1 MTPDEF
7 LKQLATAL
15 DDYRFDDVGS
25 LIGQI
30 DPPAFTDEQVK
41 RTLGLLRRK
50 RLFAELEKAAGLFL
64 LAGHEAPVVRRQWAQ
79 ALLDQNRVAQGL
91 SSLELIAQKVKDD
104 PEEGPEI
111 RGLIGRAHKQ
121 LYVNE
126 DNPEDLQKA
135 VRAYGPGWRSR
146 EGDYRWHG
154 INMVALLAR
163 ARRDDVD
170 PGVPDRESDIAREIL
185 GEITDLGRNAAV
197 WDYGTAME
205 ASIALGDD
213 DEALKWA
220 RRYGRHPGADAFELG
235 STLRQMKEVW
245 QLKETDIGKKL
256 LPVLEHEL
264 LQRKGA
270 VLELTSTGI
279 EDSGGFEAI
288 YGDEGYIHLRWM
300 DSMYKCCTAV
310 ARVMNSVTGE
320 IWGTGFLLKGS
331 DLCEEWG
338 DECVFV
344 TNAHVISEDPA
355 NEAPLRLGEA
365 AAQFT
370 RLPTRP
376 EVSLGELLFTSPKAE
391 LDVSVLGI
399 EAPDGAGSLEPTA
412 YRPVVA
418 TDEDKPQR
426 IYVVGHPNREELTVT
441 LYDNNLVGYE
451 DDRYVHYRSPTAGG
465 SSGSPVLTRELKLL
479 AVHHRTRKALQANEG
494 VLLEP
499 IAAEASD
506 Q

>member
-1 MTPDEF
+1 MMTPDEF
-7 LKQLATAL
+7 LKQLAQAL
-15 DDYRFDDVGS
+15 DEYRFDDVRL

-30 DPPAFTDEQVK
+30 DPSAFTDEQAK
-41 RTLGLLRRK
+41 KTLGLLRRK
-50 RLFAELEKAAGLFL
+50 RLFAELERVAGLFF

-126 DNPEDLQKA
+126 GNPEDLQKA

-163 ARRDDVD
+163 ARRDRVD
-170 PGVPDRESDIAREIL
+170 PRVPDRESDIARGIL
-185 GEITDLGRNAAV
+185 GEITDLGQTAEV

-220 RRYGRHPGADAFELG
+220 RQYGTHPGADAFELG

-245 QLKETDIGKKL
+245 QLEETEIGKKL

-264 LQRKGA
+264 LQREGA

-279 EDSGGFEAI
+279 EDSGGFEAV

-300 DSMYKCCTAV
+300 DSMYKCCAAV
-310 ARVMNSVTGE
+310 ARVLNPVTGE

-344 TNAHVISEDPA
+344 TNAHVISDEPA
-355 NEAPLRLGEA
+355 KEAPLRLG
-365 AAQFT
+365 
-370 RLPTRP
+370 
-376 EVSLGELLFTSPKAE
+376 G
-391 LDVSVLGI
+391 
-399 EAPDGAGSLEPTA
+399 
-412 YRPVVA
+412 
-418 TDEDKPQR
+418 
-426 IYVVGHPNREELTVT
+426 
-441 LYDNNLVGYE
+441 
-451 DDRYVHYRSPTAGG
+451 
-465 SSGSPVLTRELKLL
+465 
-479 AVHHRTRKALQANEG
+479 
-494 VLLEP
+494 
-499 IAAEASD
+499 
-506 Q
+506 